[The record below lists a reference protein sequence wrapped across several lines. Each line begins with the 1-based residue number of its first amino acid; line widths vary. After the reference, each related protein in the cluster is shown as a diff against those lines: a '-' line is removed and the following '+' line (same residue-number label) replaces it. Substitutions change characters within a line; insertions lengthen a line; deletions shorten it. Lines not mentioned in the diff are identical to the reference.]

1 MTPIADMVA
10 QMLAAGVP
18 HAAIV
23 LAVQT
28 AEQCRS
34 NAIPFSVAPSDSM
47 MDRRREWDR
56 NRKRETRHLRLPDS
70 EWIPLVHRIVARDG
84 HQCQYCGVHDD
95 LTADHVEPM
104 TRGGTHEDTNLVAC
118 CLTCNR
124 KKSNRL
130 LSEWLPRPP
139 ESTGQK
145 AREIIAHKFVLST
158 RIHPNPPD
166 NVVSTISILSE
177 DKVSKKEKK
186 ESRGSRIPPE
196 WRPTD
201 SHFTEGY
208 RLGFDR
214 AQVEAFAVD
223 MRLWAEA
230 NANRPV
236 ARKLDWNKTFSGW
249 MRRQKPG
256 AAAVAATTS
265 ADEQRKADYEK
276 NGVGWRPGMPTR
288 AELIEKHAK
297 QNALVVGSGDEPRE
311 DLQQLHGNSNG
322 VGPAQ
327 KLAEVFRK
335 PGLDAVDGET
345 DKPPH

>member
-28 AEQCRS
+28 AEMVS
-34 NAIPFSVAPSDSM
+34 NSGGIPVDKTAEKRRAY
-47 MDRRREWDR
+47 DRE
-56 NRKRETRHLRLPDS
+56 RKRNSTG
-70 EWIPLVHRIVARDG
+70 I
-84 HQCQYCGVHDD
+84 
-95 LTADHVEPM
+95 
-104 TRGGTHEDTNLVAC
+104 
-118 CLTCNR
+118 
-124 KKSNRL
+124 
-130 LSEWLPRPP
+130 PP
-139 ESTGQK
+139 ETTG
-145 AREIIAHKFVLST
+145 I
-158 RIHPNPPD
+158 P
-166 NVVSTISILSE
+166 VSTISILSE

-256 AAAVAATTS
+256 AAAAATVVD
-265 ADEQRKADYEK
+265 ADEQRRADYEK

-288 AELIEKHAK
+288 AELIEKYAK
-297 QNALVVGSGDEPRE
+297 QNALVVGSGDGARE

-322 VGPAQ
+322 VRPAQ
-327 KLAEVFRK
+327 KLAEVFRE